1 MSKVDNKSAL
11 YLVMI
16 REYHFP
22 KKPSFQFTNCRTFSP
37 RENVTYFQADSW
49 CDLGVHYSSIQWSF
63 LSAYRGR
70 GLVGLGWPRL
80 ASPGLA
86 WPRLLEAAYTT
97 TNALVVRMKVRVF
110 TSNINDMKASG
121 SGSLVVMPP

>member
-1 MSKVDNKSAL
+1 MSGDPLPPPLRRRRLWMAPYQKS
-11 YLVMI
+11 
-16 REYHFP
+16 
-22 KKPSFQFTNCRTFSP
+22 SFQFTNCRTLSP
-37 RENVTYFQADSW
+37 LENVTYFQADSW

-70 GLVGLGWPRL
+70 GLVRRSRL
-80 ASPGLA
+80 ASAGLG